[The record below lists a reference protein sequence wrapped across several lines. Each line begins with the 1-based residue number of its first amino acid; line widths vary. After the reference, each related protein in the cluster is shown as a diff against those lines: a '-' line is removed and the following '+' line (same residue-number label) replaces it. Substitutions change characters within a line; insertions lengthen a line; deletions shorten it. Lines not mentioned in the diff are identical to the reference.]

1 MFRAG
6 SNLSSKTEEEIFFRD
21 YKKFSIGE
29 LSVGVGQVNCMSFE
43 EIQAI
48 IEKEKSY
55 MEHVTEHNSE
65 INIAYLLITDVMKET
80 SYVMYAGKNAAVV
93 LKNAFTVENVGE
105 CYIVLPGVVSRK
117 KQFLPAIVE
126 ALQQ

>member
-1 MFRAG
+1 
-6 SNLSSKTEEEIFFRD
+6 
-21 YKKFSIGE
+21 
-29 LSVGVGQVNCMSFE
+29 MSFE

-93 LKNAFTVENVGE
+93 LKNAFSSISSTLSGMRIA
-105 CYIVLPGVVSRK
+105 CKFVLEKAPAPMLSR
-117 KQFLPAIVE
+117 PSCM
-126 ALQQ
+126 

>member
-1 MFRAG
+1 
-6 SNLSSKTEEEIFFRD
+6 
-21 YKKFSIGE
+21 
-29 LSVGVGQVNCMSFE
+29 MSYD

-48 IEKEKSY
+48 INKEKDY
-55 MEHVTEHNSE
+55 MERVTERNGE

-80 SYVMYAGKNAAVV
+80 SYVMYSGKNSLQV
-93 LKNAFTVENVGE
+93 LKNAFSFDNTGKI
-105 CYIVLPGVVSRK
+105 YAVLPGVVSRK